1 MPPKRPT
8 TYGSRCPPAH
18 FMMSACDRAA
28 RPLINPA
35 DGQSMPLISD
45 ECSTAATTT
54 TTITGRGVVSKN
66 HCCRLLQGLQELR
79 YNSTLC
85 DYSVIAEGEVS
96 FFDNYVYRRYDT
108 FVLLKHK

>member
-1 MPPKRPT
+1 
-8 TYGSRCPPAH
+8 
-18 FMMSACDRAA
+18 MMSACDRAA

-96 FFDNYVYRRYDT
+96 FFDNYVYRRYYT